1 MRSQFV
7 LQEIWIGL
15 RRNLTMTMAL
25 IVVVA
30 ISLSLLG
37 TGLLFVKQVDRT
49 RTYWQGKV
57 ELSIY
62 LCIKTSPEPQCQS
75 NGPAT
80 EAQRQALR
88 QRLQSMPQVQ
98 NVYYVSQQQAYTE
111 FRQYFSNEPALVQDT
126 QEGDIPD
133 SFEVKLRNPEADY
146 NIVASAVTGAPGVE
160 TVVDEMTILDKF
172 YRLLDGARNA
182 VVVIALIMIVAA
194 ILLVA
199 NSIMLLVGASNF
211 YIQLPFL
218 LEGTIAGL
226 IGWAIA
232 AGLLVAVKSLMLDS
246 LGQYFSF
253 NVGLSVGDLIEVI
266 LVSMVVGVLLCGV
279 TSFLTLRRYLR
290 I

>member
-62 LCIKTSPEPQCQS
+62 LCIKTSPQPQCQR

-80 EAQRQALR
+80 DADRAQLHKQLTS
-88 QRLQSMPQVQ
+88 LPQVQ
-98 NVYYVSQQQAYTE
+98 PLYYVNQHHAYTE
-111 FRQYFSNEPALVQDT
+111 FRQYFTNQPALVQDT

-133 SFEVKLRNPEADY
+133 SFEVKL
-146 NIVASAVTGAPGVE
+146 
-160 TVVDEMTILDKF
+160 K
-172 YRLLDGARNA
+172 
-182 VVVIALIMIVAA
+182 
-194 ILLVA
+194 
-199 NSIMLLVGASNF
+199 
-211 YIQLPFL
+211 
-218 LEGTIAGL
+218 
-226 IGWAIA
+226 
-232 AGLLVAVKSLMLDS
+232 
-246 LGQYFSF
+246 
-253 NVGLSVGDLIEVI
+253 
-266 LVSMVVGVLLCGV
+266 
-279 TSFLTLRRYLR
+279 
-290 I
+290 